1 VCAKC
6 GGGSF
11 TKEND
16 ILDVWFDSGSS
27 HLATLNESYGL
38 TWPSS
43 MYLEGGDQY
52 RGWFQS
58 SLLIG
63 VALRGAAPYRETA
76 THGWTLDADGRPL
89 SKSIGNGVA
98 PEEIIRDYG
107 AELIRLWT
115 ASVDFVEDVRISPT
129 ILTRLSEAYRK
140 IRNTFRYALGNLHDF
155 NPAADAVPGD
165 QLLELDQWILVRAE
179 ELVSRCRIWYDE
191 FAFHKVYR
199 AVYDFATVDLSA
211 IYFDVLKDR
220 LYTTATESH
229 ARRSAQTALYRLA
242 HALVRLFAPIL
253 SFTTEEAWGHLGE
266 QGSVHTAYFPEPAE
280 LAEGIHAE
288 QRARLSNWNRLIEV
302 REAVLKSLETAR
314 QDKSIGAPREA
325 RVQITANGDL
335 YPLLAEY
342 AGELPGLFIVSEVEL
357 ANGPELGVSI
367 ARAQG
372 TKCERCWKYTHDVGS
387 SPDFPTICK
396 SCAGAVHEMLERA

>member
-1 VCAKC
+1 
-6 GGGSF
+6 
-11 TKEND
+11 
-16 ILDVWFDSGSS
+16 
-27 HLATLNESYGL
+27 
-38 TWPSS
+38 

-63 VALRGAAPYRETA
+63 VGLRGGAPYRETA

-115 ASVDFVEDVRISPT
+115 GSVDFVEDVRISPT

-140 IRNTFRYALGNLHDF
+140 IRNTFRYALGNIHDF
-155 NPAADAVPGD
+155 NPASDAVPGD
-165 QLLELDQWILVRAE
+165 KLLELDQWILVRAE
-179 ELVSRCRIWYDE
+179 ELVSRCRIWYEE

-199 AVYDFATVDLSA
+199 AVYDFATIELSA

-220 LYTTATESH
+220 LYTAAAQSH

-253 SFTTEEAWGHLGE
+253 SFTTEEIWGHLGE
-266 QGSVHTAYFPEPAE
+266 KGSIHTAYFPEPAE
-280 LAEGIHAE
+280 LTDGIHAD
-288 QRARLSNWNRLIEV
+288 QRARVSNWNRLIEV
-302 REAVLKSLETAR
+302 RETVLKSLEAAR
-314 QDKSIGAPREA
+314 QAKSIGAPLEA
-325 RVQITANGDL
+325 RVKLTANGDL

-342 AGELPGLFIVSEVEL
+342 SGALPGLFIVSQVEL
-357 ANGPELGVSI
+357 SNGSELGVSI

-372 TKCERCWKYTHDVGS
+372 TKCQRCWKYTDDVGS
-387 SPDFPTICK
+387 DADFPTA
-396 SCAGAVHEMLERA
+396 CAACAAAVRETLGSV